1 MKISSNIILP
11 VFAAVGLVAGGLYS
25 VIHQKQSQ
33 SNPPTAQ
40 QEQAATELRT
50 DAFSLRIFQQMLD
63 DKSGNVMVAPLAIS
77 QTLLKL
83 ETIAAGKTLE
93 QLQALQLDK
102 TRYKRDTG
110 TDHAS
115 LVTIDMNV
123 PRKQQAAQ
131 VLALPFSEDVPL
143 ALSIFNG
150 ALAQCMNRDN
160 AQYAT
165 SDMVNERTRLLAG
178 TVAAAHCKFETPF
191 LSVHTRTADFDSA
204 SGAMPHYRQMRNR
217 AGYRTAKA
225 ADGSWHAVALP
236 FASRSKGKAPLVFI
250 GILPSG
256 SARDFAKGLTP
267 EQLTDIRKALAEADP
282 QDTLVELP
290 RLDFVVQ
297 PYDMRYILRRLGLV
311 SLFDSETA
319 DFSPLTE
326 QKIHLGA
333 MVYAAEASIQDT
345 PTNQA
350 AAQDLDYAKN
360 YISFSRPFLWMITDL
375 STGSPLDFIGI
386 VEEM

>member
-1 MKISSNIILP
+1 MKISSNIVLP

-93 QLQALQLDK
+93 QLQALKLDK

-110 TDHAS
+110 TDLAS

-131 VLALPFSEDVPL
+131 ILALPFSEDVPL

-150 ALAQCMNRDN
+150 ALAQRMNRDN

-225 ADGSWHAVALP
+225 ADGSWHAVVLP
-236 FASRSKGKAPLVFI
+236 IASRSYGNSPLVFI
-250 GILPSG
+250 GILPNG
-256 SARDFAKGLTP
+256 SARDFAKSLTP
-267 EQLTDIRKALAEADP
+267 EQLTDIRKALAEAQP

-333 MVYAAEASIQDT
+333 MVYAAEASILDT